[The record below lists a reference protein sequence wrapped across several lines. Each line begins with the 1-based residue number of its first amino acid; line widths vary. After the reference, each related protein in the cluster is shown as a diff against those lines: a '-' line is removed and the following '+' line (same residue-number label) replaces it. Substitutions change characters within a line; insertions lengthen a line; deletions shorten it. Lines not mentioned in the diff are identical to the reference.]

1 MGLRNKFLN
10 TKRDIDRKAY
20 NKERNYVVNLLRNE
34 KNNFYSNL
42 DSKVV
47 IDDITFWK
55 TVKPFVS
62 EKVTKHS
69 KIN

>member
-62 EKVTKHS
+62 EKVTKYS